1 MEISPHW
8 GQSHT
13 ESWGK
18 TNPAIILTINY
29 TVRVGGSTLTQHE
42 GITIGEPG
50 KSDIYLLYPLIFRD
64 VKVS

>member
-29 TVRVGGSTLTQHE
+29 TARVGGSTLPQHE
-42 GITIGEPG
+42 GITIGELG
-50 KSDIYLLYPLIFRD
+50 TSDTFYIL
-64 VKVS
+64 